1 MDCKRHVIPMETG
14 LKFLK
19 HDGTDFVD
27 NGPYKQLVG
36 TRESYFLTNT
46 RLDIFFA
53 ICSGKIYDNTKAFTL
68 VSI

>member
-1 MDCKRHVIPMETG
+1 METG
-14 LKFLK
+14 FKFLK